1 MAQLTIYIDDETLKK
16 IERSARQHK
25 DSISS
30 WVKKRL
36 NGSLSG
42 DWPAGYFDVFGSLRD
57 KGFSRPAQPD
67 QKTDRKR
74 ESL

>member
-1 MAQLTIYIDDETLKK
+1 MAQLTIYIDEDTLKK

-36 NGSLSG
+36 SGSLAEE
-42 DWPAGYFDVFGSLRD
+42 WPAGYFDVFGSLRHE
-57 KGFSRPAQPD
+57 GFARPQQPD
-67 QKTDRKR
+67 AKADRPR
-74 ESL
+74 EGL

>member
-1 MAQLTIYIDDETLKK
+1 MAQVTIYIDDDTLKK

-36 NGSLSG
+36 IGSLAG
-42 DWPAGYFDVFGSLRD
+42 DWPAGYFDLFCSLRD
-57 KGFSRPAQPD
+57 EGFARPQQPD
-67 QKTDRKR
+67 PKADRGR
-74 ESL
+74 AGL